1 MTIKDKILHLQL
13 AGVVNFELNKNA
25 RVLYKKKDEWI
36 DGRIID
42 KLDNGY
48 YLVDIGD
55 DVIYETKNVIPYLT
69 ESVLIA
75 LINSFLTSLKELGH
89 ELKIGYL
96 KAVDLNE
103 QKIEVILT
111 INEQPVQAVFNS
123 EMSALSY
130 VIDLIYDLIM
140 QQVAK

>member
-42 KLDNGY
+42 KLGNGY